1 MQAHA
6 AGGPFL
12 SRGALYSAIS
22 VWGIVVVVVGAYQLA
37 AHASSLPVPRDSTR
51 LSRALLA
58 LDSVDSASETALRR
72 DTVVAHFLGAEC
84 GCSRDVVRSLARR
97 RPIAGAQERVF
108 VVGEAREARALLAGR
123 GYAIEEL
130 DERSATRRFDVESV
144 PLLVVATPSDG
155 VRYVGGYTARKRDGE
170 ILTTSIVAQVLAG
183 ESPDSLPVLGC
194 AVSRRLRQQLDP
206 LGVR

>member
-6 AGGPFL
+6 VNRPFV
-12 SRGALYSAIS
+12 SCGALYSAIS
-22 VWGIVVVVVGAYQLA
+22 VWGIMVVVVGAYQLA

-58 LDSVDSASETALRR
+58 LDSVDSSSETALRR

-97 RPIAGAQERVF
+97 APIADAHEHVF
-108 VVGEAREARALLAGR
+108 VVGSARETRALLAGR
-123 GYAIEEL
+123 GYLVDEL
-130 DERSATRRFDVESV
+130 DADTAARRFDLEAV
-144 PLLVVATPSDG
+144 PVLVVALPDGG

-170 ILTTSIVAQVLAG
+170 IRTTSIVAQVLAG
-183 ESPDSLPVLGC
+183 ETPDALPVLGC
-194 AVSRRLRQQLDP
+194 AVSQRLRQQLDP

>member
-1 MQAHA
+1 V
-6 AGGPFL
+6 L
-12 SRGALYSAIS
+12 GA
-22 VWGIVVVVVGAYQLA
+22 WGVVVVVVGAYQLA

-58 LDSVDSASETALRR
+58 LGAAGSPSATAR
-72 DTVVAHFLGAEC
+72 DAVVVHFLGADC

-97 RPIAGAQERVF
+97 RPIADTQEFVF
-108 VVGEAREARALLAGR
+108 VVGDAGEARALLEGR
-123 GYAIEEL
+123 GYHIEQL
-130 DERSATRRFDVESV
+130 DERDATRRFDVQAV

-155 VRYVGGYTARKRDGE
+155 VRYIGGYTARKRDGA
-170 ILTTSIVAQVLAG
+170 ILTTSIVAQVLADTT
-183 ESPDSLPVLGC
+183 PNALPVLGC